1 MNLNQLSKLLL
12 RKDCLVLTGMFLF
25 LGVWACLA
33 VLDCC
38 LQAATPVE
46 EEILL
51 AVMATMLEWR
61 NSKEEWFLFN
71 RFVDLCIIFRKN
83 AGLV

>member
-1 MNLNQLSKLLL
+1 M
-12 RKDCLVLTGMFLF
+12 CVC

-38 LQAATPVE
+38 LQTATPVE
-46 EEILL
+46 DEILL
-51 AVMATMLEWR
+51 AVMATMIEWR

-71 RFVDLCIIFRKN
+71 RFVYLDII
-83 AGLV
+83 